1 MRRGVGRK
9 DSEHSERDGARATAS
24 PQPPSEPRGNCEKAD
39 NIQQET
45 GYVDSDVE
53 WDRMIRVRQRTVRRL
68 QLERAASL
76 RSSRGTEPAGRPA
89 PPTFI
94 RPRPPSRATLS
105 HPSPPG
111 PRLFSSSTPFLPAM
125 VEDKYIGLALAICAS
140 CAIGCGRRL
149 SRFRCVAR
157 RRWPRTLQADP

>member
-1 MRRGVGRK
+1 MRRSVGRK

-105 HPSPPG
+105 HP
-111 PRLFSSSTPFLPAM
+111 RLPAPSLLFKHT
-125 VEDKYIGLALAICAS
+125 VPACH
-140 CAIGCGRRL
+140 GRGQVHRTRPRHL
-149 SRFRCVAR
+149 RVLCHRVRPPSLPFSLR
-157 RRWPRTLQADP
+157 RATKMAADTAG